1 MSSEKT
7 HPVSILLVDD
17 DERFLERMSRALER
31 RGLDVST
38 ASTAEAAVEIAQRE
52 SPEWAAVDLRMPG
65 TNGLQLVEQLRQL
78 DSATRIVMVT
88 GYGSIATAV
97 DAVRLG
103 ADSMVAKPIDAD
115 ELVAAF
121 ERLDK
126 PVLAAE
132 VSYEPQSLAQVEWEH
147 IQRVVSD
154 CNQNISEAA
163 RRLGIHRRSLQR
175 KLWKFAP

>member
-1 MSSEKT
+1 MTTSRDQPIS
-7 HPVSILLVDD
+7 VLLVDD
-17 DERFLERMSRALER
+17 DDRFLDRMRRALSD
-31 RGLDVST
+31 RGYDVRAALS
-38 ASTAEAAVEIAQRE
+38 AAQAVELAQDE

-65 TNGLQLVEQLRQL
+65 TNGLELTRQLRAI
-78 DSATRIVMVT
+78 DASTRIIVVT

-121 ERLDK
+121 ERLAL
-126 PVLAAE
+126 PVLE
-132 VSYEPQSLAQVEWEH
+132 SDVNYEPQTLAQVEWEH
-147 IQRVVSD
+147 IQRVMSD